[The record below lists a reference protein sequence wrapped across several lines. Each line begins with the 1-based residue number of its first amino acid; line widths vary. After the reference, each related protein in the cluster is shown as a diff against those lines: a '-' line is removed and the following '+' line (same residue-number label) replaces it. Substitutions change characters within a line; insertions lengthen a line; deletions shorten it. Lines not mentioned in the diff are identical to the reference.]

1 MATRLNEVDAVMVGM
16 GWTGSIMARELTKAG
31 LTVIGLER
39 GEDLTPR
46 ENFALPHVR
55 DELKYTNRLELIQ
68 DPALETVTFRHRP
81 SESALPMRRM
91 GSFLPGNSVG
101 GAANHWGGLTWRY
114 HPTDHLTRSH
124 IVNRYG
130 AKVIPEDMTI
140 QDWAMTYGEL
150 EPYYDKFEKLCGVSG
165 KAGNLRGR
173 KIEGGN
179 IFEGPRQSEYPT
191 PPLTMTDSALIF
203 ETAAKEL
210 GLHPFPQP
218 ISNASRPYTNP
229 EGLTL
234 GGCQYCG
241 FCERNGCEAN
251 AKAGPH
257 VCILPKL
264 REDPKFTLRPRSW
277 VSRLLYDKAARKVT
291 GVVFTDTRTGEEYE
305 QPAGLVVLSA
315 YVFGNVSLM
324 FHSGIGE
331 PYDPATGKGALGR
344 NYCYQLSRMG
354 VTMFFENREF
364 NPFMGAP
371 GAVMALDDA
380 DGDNF
385 DHTGLGFLGGSRMA
399 CGHSDG
405 RPINYRP
412 VPPGTPR
419 WGSAWKKATAK
430 YYRHAVNIGV
440 SGSNYANRNNYLDLD
455 PTYRDQLGR
464 PLLRMTYNFVE
475 NDYKVAEYTLDV
487 AVKIARAMNP
497 SIMGQPRLRRG
508 DYDIVPYQSTHNT
521 GGTIMGTDP
530 KASVVNRYL
539 QSWDAHNLFI
549 MGASTFPQQP
559 AYNPTGPVGALAYWS
574 AEAIISKYLKSP
586 GPLVHA

>member
-46 ENFALPHVR
+46 ENFALPHIR

-140 QDWAMTYGEL
+140 QDWAMTYDEL

-277 VSRLLYDKAARKVT
+277 VSRILYDKAARKVT

-412 VPPGTPR
+412 VPSGTPR

-574 AEAIISKYLKSP
+574 AEAIIGKYLKSP